1 MSTRISDSIQREL
14 AYGQTDEENILRRWA
29 PLTQLLRGA
38 ERFVKGAEF
47 DPYDFFVFGKK
58 GLPFGTVD
66 TKRRRVPITEYGDVM
81 VPQSKCDFA
90 RRVGLM
96 SVLVTEYG
104 CGSLVEL
111 DLRLEP
117 SEVRNIT
124 RRDRPGMKPV
134 PHAIF
139 LLDQAVVLEAPE

>member
-1 MSTRISDSIQREL
+1 MSHAASIRREL
-14 AYGQTDEENILRRWA
+14 EYGGTDETNILKRWA
-29 PLTQLLRGA
+29 ALTRLLAGA

-47 DPYDFFVFGKK
+47 DPYDFFVFGSK
-58 GLPFGTVD
+58 GMPFGTVD
-66 TKRRRVPITEYGDVM
+66 TKRRRVPIGKYGDVM
-81 VPQSKCDFA
+81 VPLSKHEFA
-90 RRVGLM
+90 LRIGLC

-117 SEVRNIT
+117 NEVRPVS

-134 PHAIF
+134 PHAIY
-139 LLDQAVVLEAPE
+139 LLDQAEVLEAP